1 MHHQDT
7 AERYQPRLT
16 WRSYVWRILLTA
28 VISAIA
34 WGEVAQRQWEQH
46 RTLFWVDVALGVVC
60 YVLVFFRR
68 RWPLPIALVTAVL
81 SAFSG
86 IGAGP
91 ATWAAVSLATR
102 RVIWQVV
109 VLGVITFVAAQTF
122 ANVQP
127 RPDDPYGVVL
137 SVNAVATIGILG
149 WGMYIGSRREL
160 LWSLR
165 EEVARAAEE
174 QELRAEQARSAERAR
189 IAREMHDV
197 LAHRIS
203 QVSMHANA
211 LAFRDDLSADEMRES
226 VRIIQEKANDAL
238 TDLRAVLG
246 VLRDPETG
254 KLLDEPQP
262 TYADLGDL
270 VAEARASGMHVVYDD
285 RVAPDVPIA
294 PGRTVYRIV
303 QEGLTNARKH
313 APGATVTVTVSGSE
327 QDGLDLVVR
336 NPVGFGHDGAPRSGL
351 GLVGLRE
358 RAELRGG
365 RLETRQDGQTF
376 VLHGWIPWD

>member
-1 MHHQDT
+1 VPHTDP
-7 AERYQPRLT
+7 AERYQPPLT
-16 WRSYVWRILLTA
+16 WRSYAWRILLTA
-28 VISAIA
+28 GISALA
-34 WGEVAQRQWEQH
+34 WGEVAQRQWNQH
-46 RTLFWVDVALGVVC
+46 RALFWVDVALGVVC

-68 RWPLPIALVTAVL
+68 RWPLPIALVTAAL

-86 IGAGP
+86 LGAGP

-109 VLGVITFVAAQTF
+109 VLGVVTLVSSQAY
-122 ANVQP
+122 ANLQP
-127 RPDDPYGVVL
+127 RPDEAYGVVL
-137 SVNAVATIGILG
+137 SVNAVATVAVLG

-165 EEVARAAEE
+165 DQVARAAEE

-211 LAFRDDLSADEMRES
+211 LAFRDDLGADEMRES
-226 VRIIQEKANDAL
+226 VGIIQEKANAAL

-254 KLLDEPQP
+254 ALLDKPQP
-262 TYADLGDL
+262 TYADIRDL
-270 VAEARASGMHVVYDD
+270 VAEARVSGMRVEYDD
-285 RVAPDVPIA
+285 QVAAAVPSST
-294 PGRTVYRIV
+294 GRTVYRIV

-313 APGATVTVTVSGSE
+313 APGAAVTVRISGSE
-327 QDGLDLVVR
+327 HDGLDLLVR

-365 RLETRQDGQTF
+365 RLETWQDGQTF
-376 VLHGWIPWD
+376 VLHGWIPWE